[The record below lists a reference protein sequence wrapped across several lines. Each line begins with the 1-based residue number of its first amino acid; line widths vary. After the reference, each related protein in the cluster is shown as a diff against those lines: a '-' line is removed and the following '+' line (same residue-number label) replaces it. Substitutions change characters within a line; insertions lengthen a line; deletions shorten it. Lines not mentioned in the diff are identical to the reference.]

1 MERFIKNLN
10 FRKMKKLIIF
20 LFFFFIS
27 YSCFAENKGYKLNIS
42 DAIGPVT
49 YYQIK
54 RVINQAERENA
65 EFVLLIIDTPGG
77 LLTSTRKIV
86 QEIFKSKVPVIGY
99 VYPSGAQCASAGT
112 FIALSCDILAMAPAT
127 NIGAAHPVTL
137 MSGGEKD
144 KTMEEKI
151 VNDTVSFI
159 KSIARYRGRNEKWAE
174 KAVRESISSTEEEAL
189 KNKVIDLV
197 AKDIEQL
204 LKKIDGKKI
213 KKDKKEITLHTK
225 NVVFTPTKVSFKDNV
240 LKTISN
246 PNIAYILLIIGMWGI
261 ILEFSHPGFG
271 IPGIAGTICLILG
284 FFALHTLPINMA
296 GLLLLLLSF
305 VLFGIEATTPT
316 FGLFFISGI
325 IAFLIGS
332 FMLIRPISEVRI
344 APSLILSAAFS
355 SGFFIWAI
363 LLFALK
369 TRRKK
374 VTTGIEGIIGEKG
387 KVKIE
392 LNPEG
397 MVFVRGEYW
406 KAICKD
412 KNEVIKKDEEIK
424 VVGNDGLK
432 LIVEKVNEEKES

>member
-1 MERFIKNLN
+1 
-10 FRKMKKLIIF
+10 MKKLIIF
-20 LFFFFIS
+20 LFLFFIS
-27 YSCFAENKGYKLNIS
+27 YSCFGENKGYKLNIS

-54 RVINQAERENA
+54 RVIKQAERENA

-137 MSGGEKD
+137 MSSGEKD

-159 KSIARYRGRNEKWAE
+159 KSIARYKGRNEKWAE

-246 PNIAYILLIIGMWGI
+246 PNIAYLLLIIGMWGI